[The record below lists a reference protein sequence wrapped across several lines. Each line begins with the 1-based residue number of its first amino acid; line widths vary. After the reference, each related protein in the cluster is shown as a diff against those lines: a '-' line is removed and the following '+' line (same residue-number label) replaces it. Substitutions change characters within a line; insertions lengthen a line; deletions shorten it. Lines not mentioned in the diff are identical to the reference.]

1 MKSTALFLIVS
12 LLYAF
17 LAPGVSALA
26 EELTD
31 TKPERI
37 GKTRSTTLSARK
49 PQSDRDRALEVAE
62 RAIGLLYQ
70 GDVVVMSRSTL
81 EPSKLDDGW
90 YAYVVYN
97 YETGKRAELAEIVE
111 IGQRHLAIYSSYGSW
126 GFSGTLREIPYG
138 DIHIIVGAENRGD
151 ITGMRKFRQVIR
163 RLLVEPKI
171 RFKAPSIIEQLT
183 KKGWA
188 IGRLVDVNQDT
199 LVIRTGPFDGAIYRV
214 PASSF
219 ADIEIFNGRRRNT
232 VKGLL
237 IGWAIGN
244 VVTAAVYKE
253 VHDPGYYDPD
263 VAFARRAERWR
274 AARAGMIA
282 VLISTA
288 IGYNIK
294 TDRWIDVPLKDLN
307 LSVVPSQNRGMGA
320 AVSFNF

>member
-1 MKSTALFLIVS
+1 MKSTAPFLIAS
-12 LLYAF
+12 LLLDI
-17 LAPGVSALA
+17 LAPYVSVFAG
-26 EELTD
+26 EPPGGKPDRIGD
-31 TKPERI
+31 TK
-37 GKTRSTTLSARK
+37 TTMLSVRK
-49 PQSDRDRALEVAE
+49 PQSDRDRTLAVAE
-62 RAIGLLYQ
+62 QAITLFYQ
-70 GDVVVMSRSTL
+70 TDVVVMSRSTL
-81 EPSKLDDGW
+81 EPSKLKDGW

-111 IGQRHLAIYSSYGSW
+111 IGERHLAIYSSYGSW

-151 ITGMRKFRQVIR
+151 ITGMRKFRQVIQ
-163 RLLVEPKI
+163 RLLVDPQF
-171 RFKAPSIIEQLT
+171 RFRAPSIIEQLT

-214 PASSF
+214 PASAF

-244 VVTAAVYKE
+244 VVTAAVYEE

-274 AARAGMIA
+274 AARAGLIA

-307 LSVVPSQNRGMGA
+307 LSMTPSQNSGMGA